1 MTDQAP
7 RKRRTCDIVMKG
19 GITSG
24 VVYPQA
30 ICTLAKRYDFKNIGG
45 TSAGAIAAAA
55 TAAAQYRRS
64 VLNCEEG
71 FCQLERLPTLLAA
84 KTTGSNHTRLFT
96 LFQPSART
104 RRIFQVVTS
113 ALSSGSFTTPLI
125 ELGKQYIGWTVM
137 GALTG
142 LSLGIWSALNLAS
155 GLIAAAWILVS
166 LGLFVFGGVLGSV
179 IGIVRDF
186 IREVPK
192 NSFGLCSGFSD
203 PTLKRN
209 CMCLTPLTE
218 WLTSYLNETAGRFA
232 DEAPLTFGELWQSE
246 TGTEPN
252 ADRLINLEMMTT
264 NLTHRRPFRLPFR
277 DDDDL
282 TENHLFY
289 FRPDE
294 FEKFFPKHIV
304 DWMANRPRAL
314 KSKGKDREKDEAFR
328 AKLARDGYLPLPA
341 PADLPVVVATRMSLS
356 FPVLLSAVP
365 LHSIDRSTFYDNEQP
380 ERCWF
385 SDGGMC
391 SNFPIHF
398 FDGVLPRRPTFS
410 IDLTEKPDGTPKE
423 TLVPEMDQTNIGNPI
438 EHWYRF
444 DTEIPSLIN
453 QVPSKKS
460 NAKQLLGFVDSII
473 GTMQNWTDT
482 TLGRL
487 PGFRDRIVRVPLT
500 PSEGGLN
507 LDMPRERI
515 INLSERGVQ
524 AAELLIQHFDV
535 PARHDRMTWENHR
548 WIRLR
553 AFLASLETSLNQL
566 KHASDDPENNDVG
579 YKQWLVELLNNTTGK
594 YQDLSYEPTKMQ
606 IQAALDT
613 LRLLDELTQLWERAG
628 TAAKKSPRPRPI
640 LRPRPQV

>member
-1 MTDQAP
+1 MIDQEP
-7 RKRRTCDIVMKG
+7 RQRRTCDIVMKG

-30 ICTLAKRYDFKNIGG
+30 ITTLAKRYDFKNIGG

-55 TAAAQYRRS
+55 AAAAQYRRS

-71 FCQLERLPTLLAA
+71 FCQLGRLPELLAA
-84 KTTGSNHTRLFT
+84 KTTSGNHTRLFT
-96 LFQPSART
+96 LFQPNAGT
-104 RRIFQVVTS
+104 RRIFQVATS
-113 ALSSGSFTTPLI
+113 ALGGGGFASPLI

-137 GALTG
+137 GALMG

-155 GLIAAAWILVS
+155 GLIAVAWILVS
-166 LGLFVFGGVLGSV
+166 LILFVVGGALGAV
-179 IGIVRDF
+179 IGFVRDF

-192 NSFGLCSGFSD
+192 NGYGLCSGLSD
-203 PTLKRN
+203 PNLKRN
-209 CMCLTPLTE
+209 CTCLTPITE
-218 WLTSYLNETAGRFA
+218 WLTGYLNETAGRFA
-232 DEAPLTFGELWQSE
+232 NDDPLTFGQLWQSGAGAE
-246 TGTEPN
+246 SN

-282 TENHLFY
+282 TENYLFY
-289 FRPDE
+289 FRQDE
-294 FEKFFPKHIV
+294 FEKLFPKHIV
-304 DWMANRPRAL
+304 DWMVNHPRDL
-314 KSKGKDREKDEAFR
+314 KSIGNHRERDEALR
-328 AKLARDGYLPLPA
+328 AKLAKDGYLPLPA

-365 LHSIDRSTFYDNEQP
+365 LHSIDRSTFYDNKQP

-410 IDLTEKPDGTPKE
+410 IDLTEKSDCTLKE
-423 TLVPEMDQTNIGNPI
+423 MLVPEMDNTNISLI
-438 EHWYRF
+438 ENWYRF
-444 DTEIPSLIN
+444 DTEVPTSAN
-453 QVPSKKS
+453 QVPREKS
-460 NAKQLLGFVDSII
+460 AANQVFGFADSII
-473 GTMQNWTDT
+473 RTMQNWTDT
-482 TLGRL
+482 TQGRL

-515 INLSERGVQ
+515 IALTDRGV
-524 AAELLIQHFDV
+524 AAAKLLIQHFDV
-535 PARHDRMTWENHR
+535 PAGHEKMTWDNHR

-553 AFLASLETSLNQL
+553 SFLASLETSLRQL
-566 KHASDDPENNDVG
+566 ALACDHPENGDVS
-579 YKQWLVELLNNTTGK
+579 YKAWLDRLLIDKTGK
-594 YQDLSYEPTKMQ
+594 YRDLSYAPTKEQ
-606 IQAALDT
+606 ILAAIET
-613 LRLLDELTQLWERAG
+613 LKQLHAVSQLWENAG
-628 TAAKKSPRPRPI
+628 TAAKKSPRPRPV
-640 LRPRPQV
+640 LRPRPQI